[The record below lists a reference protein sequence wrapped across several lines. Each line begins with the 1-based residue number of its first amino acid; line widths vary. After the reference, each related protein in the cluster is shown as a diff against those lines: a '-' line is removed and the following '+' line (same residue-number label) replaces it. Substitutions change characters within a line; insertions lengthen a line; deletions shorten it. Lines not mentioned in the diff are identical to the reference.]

1 MDARRPEQQPFTVLA
16 VDDNLV
22 NLKIIEQALSR
33 EGYRVLT
40 ADNGPEAREKA
51 VSDTPDMILLDIE
64 MPGEDGF
71 QVIRQLKE
79 NPVTGRIPVIFLTG
93 LMEVES
99 KLKGFDLGAVDYI
112 TKPFHP
118 LEVLARV
125 RMHLK
130 LSIATNSL
138 IASQAEKLR
147 QITRA
152 QNAMLP
158 VPKDYD
164 TPKFGV
170 YYKALEEA
178 GGDFYDILSISNDI
192 TGYFVA
198 DFSGHDIRTSYMT
211 ASVKALLAQNCTP
224 VYSPAES
231 MKMVN
236 DVLAEILPG
245 GKYLTAC
252 YIHLNRSS
260 GRLVLVNAGHPP
272 AVYVPLDG
280 EPELIKNDGDVLG
293 MFQDAQF
300 GLYKTTV
307 SPGDRFYMYTD
318 GLVESVEKRI
328 TWARGSESLLDLF
341 KGMNATEVEQTP
353 LVLSRKLF
361 GPRHLPEDDILLLC
375 VEV

>member
-40 ADNGPEAREKA
+40 ADNGPDAREKA

-79 NPVTGRIPVIFLTG
+79 NPLTGRIPVIFLTG
-93 LMEVES
+93 IMEVAS

-138 IASQAEKLR
+138 IARQAEKLK

-158 VPKDYD
+158 VPEDYD
-164 TPKFGV
+164 HPKFGV

-178 GGDFYDILSISNDI
+178 GGDFYDILTISDDI

-236 DVLAEILPG
+236 DVLAEILPR

-280 EPELIKNDGDVLG
+280 EPELMKEDGDVLG

-300 GLYKTTV
+300 GMYKTTV
-307 SPGDRFYMYTD
+307 SPGDRIYMYTD
-318 GLVESVEKRI
+318 GLVESVAKRI
-328 TWARGSESLLDLF
+328 TWARGSEALLGLF
-341 KGMNATEVEQTP
+341 KGMSATEVEQAP

-361 GPRHLPEDDILLLC
+361 GPRHNPEDDILLLC